1 MSVSSP
7 SRTCGDIENQYSQ
20 HSISSQQR
28 LPQPFFRIL
37 PSVIDVPFCRLFL
50 ATMGWYVLGQID
62 IKDFLDDVERSGDWE
77 KHNARFRDAVCQ
89 INTAVSID
97 LIPALF

>member
-1 MSVSSP
+1 
-7 SRTCGDIENQYSQ
+7 
-20 HSISSQQR
+20 
-28 LPQPFFRIL
+28 
-37 PSVIDVPFCRLFL
+37 
-50 ATMGWYVLGQID
+50 MGWYVLGQID